1 MNRIRRVLGASVVV
15 LTALFLV
22 GAPPVVAASRVAWWH
37 MNAATGPMID
47 ASGSGNDGTLE
58 GIRRVAPGYNGRGR
72 AYRFNGR
79 SSRVVVV
86 NDASLNPGTRN
97 ITLIAH
103 VKTSV
108 QPPPSVG
115 DYDVV
120 RKGSGI
126 YKMEIMGS
134 GQASCR
140 FEGSSGGVSIQAG
153 PNVADGHW
161 HAVTCRK
168 SRSRITLTVDGRS
181 WSNEGRAGSISS
193 RSSLVLGGKPNA
205 SGDWYRG
212 VMDEVSI
219 AIG

>member
-1 MNRIRRVLGASVVV
+1 MNRTRQMLSASALVLA
-15 LTALFLV
+15 ALLQG
-22 GAPPVVAASRVAWWH
+22 GAPPAGAASKVALWH
-37 MNAATGPMID
+37 MNAVAGPMID
-47 ASGSGNDGTLE
+47 ASGSGNNGTLE
-58 GIRRVAPGYNGRGR
+58 AIRRVSPGYNGRGR
-72 AYRFNGR
+72 AYRFNGTNA
-79 SSRVVVV
+79 RVIVG

-97 ITLIAH
+97 ITLTAH

-134 GQASCR
+134 GRASCR
-140 FEGSSGGVSIQAG
+140 FEGSSGGVSIEAG
-153 PNVADGHW
+153 PNVANGRW
-161 HAVTCRK
+161 HAITCWK
-168 SRSRITLTVDGRS
+168 TSSRIRLTVDGAS
-181 WSNEGRAGSISS
+181 WSVSGRAGAISS
-193 RSSLVLGGKPNA
+193 GSSLVLGGKPNA